1 MQNLFIEA
9 TSTTPEIKFSPA
21 ENIFHISGTSSP
33 EDVRAMYYPVTEW
46 IRIFVDDFLEG
57 EFPQFT
63 KDSPMVFNVDLSYFN
78 SSSAKFLFDIFTE
91 LKRLHDANKHVI
103 VEWLYDS
110 DDPDQKEA
118 GNDIASL
125 VEMNFTFKS
134 KSDRD

>member
-9 TSTTPEIKFSPA
+9 SNTTPEIKFSPG
-21 ENIFHISGTSSP
+21 EKIFHISGTSSP

-57 EFPQFT
+57 EYPQYT
-63 KDSPMVFNVDLSYFN
+63 KESPMVFKVDLTYFN

-91 LKRLHDANKHVI
+91 LKRLCEANKPVT
-103 VEWLYDS
+103 VEWYYDS

-125 VEMNFTFKS
+125 VELKFNFIPKPE
-134 KSDRD
+134 